1 MLEKGENIKTYLND
15 VQEYLLAK
23 AVNQNQVPPG
33 YKLSTTVT
41 HRKISDHALAAVVLK
56 EKGMSEEVIWEPRKL
71 KSIAALEKLGPK
83 GQVTAWLGDLVLRP
97 DGQPKLVKVKETVED
112 DFK

>member
-1 MLEKGENIKTYLND
+1 
-15 VQEYLLAK
+15 
-23 AVNQNQVPPG
+23 
-33 YKLSTTVT
+33 
-41 HRKISDHALAAVVLK
+41 VLV

-71 KSIAALEKLGPK
+71 KSISSLEKLGPK

-97 DGQPKLVKVKETVED
+97 EGSPKLVKTKDAAE